1 MGTELSVERLRRLGG
16 GGGDGGELPD
26 AEGDGSPD
34 RDTASESALS
44 RWLPDTAPG
53 DGRGWW
59 AAVRADPGR
68 AGALALAGVGV
79 LAILVTVFALIRQQP
94 PPVASANLP
103 PVQMVSSAAPT
114 PPGAAPAGPVVV
126 SVVGLVHKPGLV
138 TLQPGARIA
147 DALEGAGGPL
157 DGADLIGLNMARRV
171 GDGEQI
177 VVGIEAPPGQPATMG
192 SSVAGQAPAAGE
204 RGAPTGPA
212 AGVPTAP
219 AAGAPAGPVDLNT
232 ATAEDLDALPGV
244 GPVTAEAI
252 LAWRAAHGRF
262 DSVDQL
268 GDVDGIGPA
277 RLEKLRA
284 LVRA

>member
-16 GGGDGGELPD
+16 GRPGGGDDPDTEAGGGAD
-26 AEGDGSPD
+26 Q
-34 RDTASESALS
+34 DTASESALS

-53 DGRGWW
+53 DGPGWL
-59 AAVRADPGR
+59 ARVRADPGR
-68 AGALALAGVGV
+68 AGALVLAGVGV
-79 LAILVTVFALIRQQP
+79 LAILVTVFSLIRQQP

-114 PPGAAPAGPVVV
+114 QEANATGGPVVI

-147 DALEGAGGPL
+147 DALEAAGGPL

-177 VVGIEAPPGQPATMG
+177 VVGIDAPPGQPTTMG
-192 SSVAGQAPAAGE
+192 SSVAGDAPASTQP
-204 RGAPTGPA
+204 GAPQK
-212 AGVPTAP
+212 
-219 AAGAPAGPVDLNT
+219 GAPKANGAPSGPVDLNT
-232 ATAEDLDALPGV
+232 ATVEDLDALPGV

-252 LAWRAAHGRF
+252 VAWRAAHGRF

-277 RLEKLRA
+277 RLEKLRE

>member
-1 MGTELSVERLRRLGG
+1 MGTDLSVERLRRLRGG
-16 GGGDGGELPD
+16 RPGGGDDPD
-26 AEGDGSPD
+26 AENVDGSD

-53 DGRGWW
+53 DGPGWL

-114 PPGAAPAGPVVV
+114 PAGSAPAGQVVV

-147 DALEGAGGPL
+147 DALDAAGGPL
-157 DGADLIGLNMARRV
+157 DGADLIGLNMARKV

-177 VVGIEAPPGQPATMG
+177 VVGIDPPAGQPATMG
-192 SSVAGQAPAAGE
+192 SSVAGDSAAAAQPGAPAAAS
-204 RGAPTGPA
+204 GAPS
-212 AGVPTAP
+212 
-219 AAGAPAGPVDLNT
+219 GPVDLNT
-232 ATAEDLDALPGV
+232 ATVEDLDALPGV

-252 LAWRAAHGRF
+252 VAWRAAHGRF

-277 RLEKLRA
+277 RLEKLRE

>member
-16 GGGDGGELPD
+16 GGADGGEHPD

-34 RDTASESALS
+34 GGTTPESALS

-53 DGRGWW
+53 DGRGWL

-79 LAILVTVFALIRQQP
+79 LAILVTVFALVRQQP

-114 PPGAAPAGPVVV
+114 PPGNAPAGPVVV

-177 VVGIEAPPGQPATMG
+177 VVGIEASPGQPATMG

-204 RGAPTGPA
+204 RP
-212 AGVPTAP
+212 AP
-219 AAGAPAGPVDLNT
+219 ASPASGTAAGPVDLNT
-232 ATAEDLDALPGV
+232 ATVEDLDALPGV